1 MTGFTIAAQPDAA
14 SHYSS
19 ATTGFAF
26 TAHKRLRRIYRSCSR
41 CRRLRS
47 RRKTFHPR
55 VSGTAQKP
63 VLRLLRNRT
72 QPRITRQRLQ
82 VLRSQR
88 TIACAGFIALVA
100 AAEGCVRRRSRRKT
114 LHRHCAEAGF
124 TIAAQPDAASHY
136 SSATTGFAFTA
147 HERLRM
153 IYRSCSR
160 CRRLRS
166 AA

>member
-26 TAHKRLRRIYRSCSR
+26 TAHERLRRIYRSCSR

-72 QPRITRQRLQ
+72 QPRTTRQRLQ
-82 VLRSQR
+82 VLRSHR
-88 TIACAGFIALVA
+88 TNACAGFIALVA

-114 LHRHCAEAGF
+114 FTLECQALRRSRFYDCCATGRSLALLVSDYRF
-124 TIAAQPDAASHY
+124 CVHSARSPAQDLS
-136 SSATTGFAFTA
+136 
-147 HERLRM
+147 L
-153 IYRSCSR
+153 
-160 CRRLRS
+160 L
-166 AA
+166 